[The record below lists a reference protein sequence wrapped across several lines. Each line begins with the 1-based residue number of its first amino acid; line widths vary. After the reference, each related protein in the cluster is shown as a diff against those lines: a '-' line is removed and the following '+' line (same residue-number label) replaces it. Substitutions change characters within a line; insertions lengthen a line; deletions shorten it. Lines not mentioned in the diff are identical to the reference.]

1 MVIVIAFA
9 TGRVSESFYHLTDCY
24 ICDYSDKGW
33 HSVLYF
39 RKSSDKNPYLQRWL
53 AKAIGINNIGK
64 LSFIICALAI
74 TLAFIHTYI
83 EYIIIENEKKAS
95 NN

>member
-1 MVIVIAFA
+1 MYEIILIMAGIAYCILEKA
-9 TGRVSESFYHLTDCY
+9 LTKNN
-24 ICDYSDKGW
+24 ICND
-33 HSVLYF
+33 
-39 RKSSDKNPYLQRWL
+39 WL